1 VFNFSNLLALA
12 LDTVAFLLDKLELLV
27 LIELCLVSMDLI
39 LVLFP
44 NFLADGMLII
54 SISPVNG
61 VLFLPNKGIY
71 IQYAIYILYI
81 PFSIFYLVILFMR
94 K

>member
-1 VFNFSNLLALA
+1 VFDFINLLALA
-12 LDTVAFLLDKLELLV
+12 LDMVAFLLDKLELLV
-27 LIELCLVSMDLI
+27 LIELDIELCLVSMDLV

-44 NFLADGMLII
+44 IFLADGIVII
-54 SISPVNG
+54 SISPVKG

-71 IQYAIYILYI
+71 IIYIY
-81 PFSIFYLVILFMR
+81 SIFYLVILFMR